1 MFIYVKTA
9 FFADLVKKIN
19 TSAVFIIVGSVYLD
33 DSVNALSAAVYK
45 HSDRKFKFSHHGV
58 LLFYR
63 HTVAFN
69 KSIAVVCYIL
79 ILYAL
84 AVKRIEADPRSG
96 FFLVVAKHRTNVA
109 VTFAKPLD
117 KLPCRPVTAPLCG
130 QIPGLAVLFCFPRLR
145 NIAHVLPC
153 LKECFKICDYLL
165 DRIPLGRLGDRYA
178 LTAVYKGT
186 AFFCNYLAVPI
197 VCLKLMGAVSSF
209 LCHLHDSSCGHG
221 LSIAVK
227 ALPLVFT
234 LTAVITAV

>member
-19 TSAVFIIVGSVYLD
+19 TPAIFIIVWSVYLD
-33 DSVNALSAAVYK
+33 DSVNALSTAVYK
-45 HSDRKFKFSHHGV
+45 HSDRKFKLSHHSV

-117 KLPCRPVTAPLCG
+117 KLPCRPVTAPLGG

-145 NIAHVLPC
+145 NIAHVLSC
-153 LKECFKICDYLL
+153 LKECLKIGDYLL

-186 AFFCNYLAVPI
+186 AFNYLAVPI

-209 LCHLHDSSCGHG
+209 LCHLHDSSCSHG